1 MGGLTR
7 GYFIQR
13 LLMFFLTI
21 WIGVSLTFAIPRLS
35 GSDPTTAMLLTMM
48 NARGYVENADA
59 EKNLLFKE
67 STDENSLSSE
77 QLQKILIDDDSE
89 KTVTSGTPMVLIK
102 CSRLMVAASPD
113 STALQLCDGF
123 SSVLLTRA

>member
-48 NARGYVENADA
+48 NARGYVENADKIIA
-59 EKNLLFKE
+59 AYKE
-67 STDENSLSSE
+67 SFGLNDPIGVQYMRYLWNV
-77 QLQKILIDDDSE
+77 IHFDY
-89 KTVTSGTPMVLIK
+89 
-102 CSRLMVAASPD
+102 
-113 STALQLCDGF
+113 GF
-123 SSVLLTRA
+123 SFAKFPAAAWSLVTPALPGPSAF